1 MGWALVVGIGF
12 DMTGRQPN
20 REAHLENPFL
30 SLVLTHS
37 FRPAADFFPP
47 ALPVLSACFLESG
60 IRLRYCA
67 LLNLIP
73 VLLEAMFSP

>member
-30 SLVLTHS
+30 NLVLIRS
-37 FRPAADFFPP
+37 FRPAADFFP
-47 ALPVLSACFLESG
+47 LLSLFS
-60 IRLRYCA
+60 LRVSSNQVQDCVTV
-67 LLNLIP
+67 P
-73 VLLEAMFSP
+73 C